1 MTRLPP
7 PTASAPTPAATLAA
21 AASGDPPSALPPD
34 PALVAR
40 LEDLTMTAWP
50 ALRTIHHDGWLIR
63 LSGGHT
69 GRANSV
75 NVIAPGHL
83 PPAEKIPVAEA
94 AYRAAG
100 LDSLFRLTPLS
111 PPGLDAALAAAG
123 YAAESPSLVLL
134 LDRLPPGPDGER
146 GADGVTVTIDP
157 APGRD
162 WIDAYCAIT
171 GVPDSRRAALAGIL
185 SAIAPTALYGAARVD
200 GAIVATA
207 LTVIDR
213 GHAGLFDVGT
223 RADLRGRG
231 LAGLVIR
238 ALLSRA
244 ATLGA
249 SAAYLQVGAANTPAL
264 SLYTR
269 LGFRMAY
276 PYHYRRKVL

>member
-7 PTASAPTPAATLAA
+7 SSSSPIAVPPAT
-21 AASGDPPSALPPD
+21 STALPPD
-34 PALVAR
+34 VAR
-40 LEDLTMTAWP
+40 VALLEDLTLTAWP
-50 ALRTIHHDGWLIR
+50 ALKTIHHDGWLIR

-111 PPGLDAALAAAG
+111 PPGLDTALAVAG

-134 LDRLPPGPDGER
+134 LDRLRPETGEDR
-146 GADGVTVTIDP
+146 GADGVTVTIDSTL
-157 APGRD
+157 GRD

-185 SAIAPTALYGAARVD
+185 AAIAPTALYGAARVD
-200 GAIVATA
+200 GVIVATA

-231 LAGLVIR
+231 LAGRVIG

-249 SAAYLQVGAANTPAL
+249 GAAYLQVGAANTPAL

-269 LGFRMAY
+269 LGFRVAY
-276 PYHYRRKVL
+276 PYHYRHKVL